1 MRNNREVI
9 WSRLDAPGLEHLR
22 LEHDDEGVA
31 ADGLIIAMDGQRPI
45 RLRYQL
51 NCDADW
57 RVRTV
62 ALAKMGEAGRQIEL
76 YADGA
81 GHWTDAAGRPIAALD
96 GCIDVDISVTP
107 FTNTLP
113 NRRLGLKPGEVAE
126 ILVAYIAAE
135 TMEVRPMRQ
144 RYTCIELG
152 PESARYRYESVESG
166 FTAELTVNA
175 DGLVIEYPQLWR
187 MVWPTGEKKLC

>member
-1 MRNNREVI
+1 MSNNREVI
-9 WSRLDAPGLEHLR
+9 WSRLDTPGLEHLR
-22 LEHDDEGVA
+22 LEQDDAGIA
-31 ADGLIIAMDGQRPI
+31 ADGLVIAMDGRLPI

-62 ALAKMGEAGRQIEL
+62 ALAKMGEAGQQIEL
-76 YADGA
+76 YADGV
-81 GHWTDAAGRPIAALD
+81 GHWTDAAERTIAALD

-113 NRRLGLKPGEVAE
+113 MRRLGLKPGEAAE

-152 PESARYRYESVESG
+152 PDVARYRYESVESG
-166 FTAELTVNA
+166 FTAELTVDA
-175 DGLVIEYPQLWR
+175 DSLVVEYPQLWS
-187 MVWPTGEKKLC
+187 MVWPTEEKKLC